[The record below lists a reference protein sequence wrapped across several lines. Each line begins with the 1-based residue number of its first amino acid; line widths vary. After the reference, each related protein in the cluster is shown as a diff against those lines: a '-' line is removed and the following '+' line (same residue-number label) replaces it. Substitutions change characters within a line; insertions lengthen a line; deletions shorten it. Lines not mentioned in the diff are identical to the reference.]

1 MTARPANELEGDCE
15 VVAGGGALIAN
26 GEASDVPPP
35 GDGLLTVIGADP
47 EAAMSAA
54 VIEAIS

>member
-1 MTARPANELEGDCE
+1 MTAAPANEVGGASE
-15 VVAGGGALIAN
+15 VIAGTGALIAN

-35 GDGLLTVIGADP
+35 GAGLLTVTGADP